1 MANQTGFSS
10 RWCPSAALN
19 TDDPFSAV
27 TSVMTGVVRSVADLV
42 TAGMRLSRIET
53 WLGHRRGSVWEAAGF
68 GTGG

>member
-1 MANQTGFSS
+1 M
-10 RWCPSAALN
+10 ALN
-19 TDDPFSAV
+19 TVDPFSAV
-27 TSVMTGVVRSVADLV
+27 TNVMTRAVRFVTELV